1 MDPLMRAA
9 LSVRGAYGAIL
20 ERPESEQGASTVQY
34 ALLMALIALVVAL
47 IVAFLGSGIRGL
59 FGSAHG
65 CMNGLTTKTCRISP
79 MTRGAIGAKVS

>member
-20 ERPESEQGASTVQY
+20 ERPETEQGASTVQY

-47 IVAFLGSGIRGL
+47 IVAFLGSGVRGL
-59 FGSAHG
+59 FGSWTA
-65 CMNGLTTKTCRISP
+65 TP
-79 MTRGAIGAKVS
+79 V